1 MNAAIPVSPATAL
14 PRVMIVDDSRIVRA
28 TIIKHIR
35 GSFEV
40 REETDGE
47 AGWEALLIDP
57 SIQVVISDLTMPH
70 LDGYGL
76 LERIR
81 ASHIGRIRDLPVIMI
96 SGDEDEASRARAK
109 NLGATDF
116 ITKGIGT
123 AELLTRLD
131 TLMKLSRTH
140 QDLEQS
146 RQQEVADPVSG
157 MLSKAF
163 MVRQAD
169 QVFARVQRHGGEVC
183 ILVLGFDAY
192 DALAARLGASI
203 ENLLGQFS
211 KMLSTHIRREDSLA
225 RCDNHEFAVLIPD
238 AGLADVSAFAKRVR
252 EAVSAAHISMQGE
265 VLHVTVSVGVAS
277 YQADTPADMVAL
289 LGLARQRMHQA
300 QAAGGDQVV
309 GVDSHRQSLVA
320 APGVDQALALL
331 ALGKGA
337 ELEAH
342 LPALTHTLLPLLAA
356 IDRHYQLDLPL
367 QRLEQLVGTP
377 AANSSNPSNPS

>member
-1 MNAAIPVSPATAL
+1 MTTEMSAAAATAL

-47 AGWEALLIDP
+47 AGWEALLVDP

-81 ASHIGRIRDLPVIMI
+81 GSHISRIREIPVIMI

-131 TLMKLSRTH
+131 TLVKLSRTH

-146 RQQEVADPVSG
+146 RRQEVADPVSG

-163 MVRQAD
+163 MMRQAD
-169 QVFARVQRHGGEVC
+169 QAFAHVQRHGGEVC
-183 ILVLGFDAY
+183 ILVLGFDAF
-192 DALAARLGASI
+192 DALTARLGAGI
-203 ENLLGQFS
+203 ESLLGQFG
-211 KMLSTHIRREDSLA
+211 KMLSAHIRREDSLA

-238 AGLADVSAFAKRVR
+238 AGLADVSAFARRVR
-252 EAVSAAHISMQGE
+252 EAVSAARISLQGE
-265 VLHVTVSVGVAS
+265 AIHVTVSVGVAS
-277 YQADTPADMVAL
+277 FQVDAPADMAAL
-289 LGLARQRMHQA
+289 LGLARERMRQA
-300 QAAGGDQVV
+300 QAEGGDRVAGIEGQ
-309 GVDSHRQSLVA
+309 RPPLVA
-320 APGVDQALALL
+320 PPGVEQALALL
-331 ALGKGA
+331 ALGKGG
-337 ELEAH
+337 ELEVH
-342 LPALTHTLLPLLAA
+342 LPALAHALLPLLAA

-367 QRLEQLVGTP
+367 QRLEQLVANP
-377 AANSSNPSNPS
+377 AANSSNLS